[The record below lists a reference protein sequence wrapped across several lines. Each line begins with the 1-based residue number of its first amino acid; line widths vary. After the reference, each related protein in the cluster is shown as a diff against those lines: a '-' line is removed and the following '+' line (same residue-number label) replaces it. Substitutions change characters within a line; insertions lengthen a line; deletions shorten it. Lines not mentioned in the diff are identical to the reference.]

1 MAEGAN
7 AVLARKWFREVWL
20 PGGEATV
27 HELMHPD
34 AVGHMEGAE
43 VHGAAEF
50 LPARAALLDAFP
62 DLDVHVDD
70 LLEQG
75 DQVAVRWSVTATH
88 GGGGLGVPASQQK
101 VRFRGITWLRFV
113 EGKVVEG
120 WDAWNQGQLLTT
132 LTSAQIAES
141 PAREVSR

>member
-50 LPARAALLDAFP
+50 LPARAALLDALA
-62 DLDVHVDD
+62 DSSGSHSLN
-70 LLEQG
+70 
-75 DQVAVRWSVTATH
+75 
-88 GGGGLGVPASQQK
+88 
-101 VRFRGITWLRFV
+101 FV
-113 EGKVVEG
+113 
-120 WDAWNQGQLLTT
+120 N
-132 LTSAQIAES
+132 
-141 PAREVSR
+141 VSRLNPLR